1 MSKET
6 TKFKIGNWTDS
17 PCYYVDCIDG
27 PKVAMIAGP
36 FKTKEEAKL
45 MLDPARDLGCKV
57 DPKAWFYNWGTCK
70 RVNGYRQG
78 ILNRQLNI

>member
-1 MSKET
+1 MSKEKT
-6 TKFKIGNWTDS
+6 TNKDWTDN
-17 PCYYVDCIDG
+17 PCYYVDCING

-45 MLDPARDLGCKV
+45 MLNPARDLGCKV

-70 RVNGYRQG
+70 RDNGYRQG
-78 ILNRQLNI
+78 VLNRQLNI